1 MRAHKG
7 EDRATKKGTQFERRR
22 RIAVWVAETVIPYEN
37 AVRAWLAR
45 ARVSQEDI
53 DDLVQE
59 AYCRLAALDTIDH
72 IARPDAYFFSIVRNL
87 MVRRLKRARIVSIDM
102 VAEIDAYAIDASPSP
117 EREAAGRLDY
127 ARLRA
132 IMAGL
137 PERCRRIVE
146 MRKLEGCSQ
155 KEIAERLGVSES
167 IVENEIH
174 HGVRAILRIWRDDDA
189 RVSERLGAA
198 DAGTAARGRRT

>member
-1 MRAHKG
+1 M
-7 EDRATKKGTQFERRR
+7 
-22 RIAVWVAETVIPYEN
+22 WVAETVIPHEA

-87 MVRRLKRARIVSIDM
+87 MVRRLKRARIVPIDM
-102 VAEIDAYAIDASPSP
+102 VAEIDGYAIDASPSP
-117 EREAAGRLDY
+117 EREAAGRIDY
-127 ARLRA
+127 ARLRT

-155 KEIAERLGVSES
+155 KEIAEHLGVSES

-174 HGVRAILRIWRDDDA
+174 HGVRAILRIWRDGDA
-189 RVSERLGAA
+189 QACERMAA
-198 DAGTAARGRRT
+198 IEIGNVARGRRT